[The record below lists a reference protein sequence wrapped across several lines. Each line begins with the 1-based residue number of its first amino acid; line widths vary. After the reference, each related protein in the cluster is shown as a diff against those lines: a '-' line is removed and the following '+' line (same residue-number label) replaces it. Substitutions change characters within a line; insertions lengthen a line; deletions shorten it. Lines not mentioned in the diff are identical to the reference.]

1 MNPGPA
7 RAPLVGDDR
16 VVSGLMAS
24 VSDDEA
30 GSSDRGPQ
38 THRTIDRVTKILEEV
53 VYNPGMTF
61 AELARAL
68 DAPRSSV
75 HGFIRGLLAKGWLFE
90 DNHRFYLG
98 PAVYGLTLASGHIR
112 AGLVTEQDL
121 ADLHQATGVTVFL
134 GVQAGDNLIY
144 VAEAGSD
151 TLTGYAARTNIR
163 RTLLETA
170 GGKALLVALPESQRN
185 AFLRRRPRED
195 AVLVDQFLSESSSI
209 KESRI
214 ARNTLHQG
222 ARFALATVLSNA
234 AGEPVAEVTL
244 VGESADMLPREADL
258 RETLLRFVDQWRLRK
273 GQLPREAV

>member
-1 MNPGPA
+1 M
-7 RAPLVGDDR
+7 
-16 VVSGLMAS
+16 SGLIAS
-24 VSDDEA
+24 VSDDDTSPPDPA
-30 GSSDRGPQ
+30 PQ

-53 VYNPGMTF
+53 VYNPGMSF
-61 AELARAL
+61 ADLARAL

-112 AGLVTEQDL
+112 AGLVTESDL
-121 ADLHQATGVTVFL
+121 AELHQATGVTVFL
-134 GVQAGDNLIY
+134 GVQAGDHLIY

-151 TLTGYAARTNIR
+151 TLSGYAARTNIR
-163 RTLLETA
+163 RTMLETA

-185 AFLRRRPRED
+185 AFLRRRPREE
-195 AVLVDQFLSESSSI
+195 AALVDRFLSESAAI
-209 KESRI
+209 KKTRVAS
-214 ARNTLHQG
+214 NTLHQG

-244 VGESADMLPREADL
+244 VGQSADMLPRETDL
-258 RETLLRFVDQWRLRK
+258 RETLLRFVDLWRRRK
-273 GQLPREAV
+273 GEFAREAV